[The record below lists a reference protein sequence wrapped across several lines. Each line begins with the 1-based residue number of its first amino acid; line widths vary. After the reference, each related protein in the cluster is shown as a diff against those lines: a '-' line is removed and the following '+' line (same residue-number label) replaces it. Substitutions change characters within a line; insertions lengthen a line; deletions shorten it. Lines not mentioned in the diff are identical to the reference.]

1 MTLNKILEILSDLES
16 DFYFSQEN
24 LNKRVLLLVWTC
36 IWAKSIVFS
45 CIDSILYSIQ
55 SRGCIDSI
63 LLNNQLFSK
72 YWEDICNNNICF
84 LYISMQSKAI
94 NHLIHANSGAMSWYR
109 GVNKT
114 LSLSS
119 LSYCLYVLAHKHVY
133 VCACQH
139 SVYWGCGERWK
150 YAILSQKQKNYIER
164 VIFFCLI
171 CKFLLWPFIKSSLF
185 TFLIWFCLLLFAF
198 TNSPKVIK
206 NKNI

>member
-36 IWAKSIVFS
+36 IWAKSIVLS

-84 LYISMQSKAI
+84 LYISIQSKAI

-133 VCACQH
+133 VCAYQH
-139 SVYWGCGERWK
+139 SVYWGCR
-150 YAILSQKQKNYIER
+150 
-164 VIFFCLI
+164 
-171 CKFLLWPFIKSSLF
+171 
-185 TFLIWFCLLLFAF
+185 
-198 TNSPKVIK
+198 
-206 NKNI
+206 